1 MDLPSPAPYGDYMT
15 VAKNSSDFALP
26 ERLRAI
32 HEAEYPR
39 FSDAEM
45 ARRRSAIEDLLKE
58 SDLDH
63 LVFCGANRFGSAVQW
78 LTGWPVTTE
87 AVGVFTP
94 GEPDAMFVQ
103 HVNHAPLAQKIA
115 ARAKVAWGGGSSVA
129 AAIAVLERRG
139 ARNGRVG
146 VIGPMTF
153 EQHATLAGRFGAIA
167 NLNRAYIRLRQ
178 VKSDEEIDW
187 MRIGAA
193 LSDRGMLALR
203 DGLHPG
209 VGERELGDLVERAY
223 VPFGGTTVI
232 HFIGV
237 TAMDA
242 PRLGVPPQFAANRKA
257 AAGDVVFAEI
267 SAAFW
272 EHPGQVLRSFALG
285 AAPTPLYRDLHAA
298 ADAAFAAVAAVL
310 KDGALPR
317 EVIEAAGVIEDAGF
331 TIIDDLLHGYGGGYL
346 PPVLGSKSRPSAH
359 IPDAPFRAG
368 MVVVIQPNVVTRDGA
383 AGVQTGEMVLI
394 TKTGIEPFHAV
405 PRGFVR
411 V

>member
-1 MDLPSPAPYGDYMT
+1 MT
-15 VAKNSSDFALP
+15 QADQSANLALP

-45 ARRRSAIEDLLKE
+45 ARRRRAVEDLLKE
-58 SDLDH
+58 SSLDH

-103 HVNHAPLAQKIA
+103 HVNHTPLAQKIA
-115 ARAKVAWGGGSSVA
+115 ARATVAWGGGSSIS
-129 AAIAVLERRG
+129 AAIDVLAGRRAQSG
-139 ARNGRVG
+139 CVG

-153 EQHATLAGRFGAIA
+153 EQHATLSGRFGTIA

-178 VKSDEEIDW
+178 IKSDEEIDW

-193 LSDRGMLALR
+193 MSDRGMLALR
-203 DGLHPG
+203 DGLRPG
-209 VGERELGDLVERAY
+209 LAERELGDLVERAY

-232 HFIGV
+232 HFIGI
-237 TAMDA
+237 TAMDT
-242 PRLGVPPQFAANRKA
+242 PQLGVPPQFAANRKA
-257 AAGDVVFAEI
+257 VAGDVVFAEI

-285 AAPTPLYRDLHAA
+285 AEPTPLYRDLHVA
-298 ADAAFAAVAAVL
+298 ADAAFDAVASVL
-310 KDGALPR
+310 KEGTFPC
-317 EVIEAAGVIEDAGF
+317 EVVEASRVIEDAGF

-346 PPVLGSKSRPSAH
+346 PPVLGSQSRPSAH
-359 IPDAPFRAG
+359 VPDEPFRAG

-383 AGVQTGEMVLI
+383 SGVQTGEMVLI
-394 TKTGIEPFHAV
+394 TRSGIERFHDV

-411 V
+411 I

>member
-1 MDLPSPAPYGDYMT
+1 MSQANRPAEFSLPPH
-15 VAKNSSDFALP
+15 
-26 ERLRAI
+26 LRALQ
-32 HEAEYPR
+32 EAEYPH
-39 FSDAEM
+39 FSDGEM
-45 ARRRSAIEDLLKE
+45 ARRRKAVEDLLKQ

-94 GEPDAMFVQ
+94 GEADAMFVQ
-103 HVNHAPLAQKIA
+103 HVNHAALAQKIA
-115 ARAKVAWGGGSSVA
+115 ARAKVVWGGGSSIG
-129 AAIAVLERRG
+129 AAIEVLERRR
-139 ARNGRVG
+139 AQTARVG

-153 EQHATLAGRFGAIA
+153 EQHATLTGRFGMIV

-178 VKSDEEIDW
+178 VKSAEEIDW
-187 MRIGAA
+187 MRLGAA
-193 LSDRGMLALR
+193 LTDRGMLALR
-203 DGLHPG
+203 AGLRPG
-209 VGERELGDLVERAY
+209 LSERELGDMVERAY
-223 VPFGGTTVI
+223 VALGGSTVI

-237 TAMDA
+237 TAMGNPD
-242 PRLGVPPQFAANRKA
+242 LGVPPQFAGNRKA
-257 AAGDVVFAEI
+257 AAGDLVFAEI

-285 AAPTPLYRDLHAA
+285 AEPPPLYRDLHAA

-310 KDGALPR
+310 RDGAMPR
-317 EVIEAAGVIEDAGF
+317 EVIEASRVIEDAGF

-346 PPVLGSKSRPSAH
+346 PPILGSQSRPSAH
-359 IPDAPFRAG
+359 VPDEPFREG
-368 MVVVIQPNVVTRDGA
+368 MIVVIQPNVVTRDGK

-405 PRGFVR
+405 PRGFLR